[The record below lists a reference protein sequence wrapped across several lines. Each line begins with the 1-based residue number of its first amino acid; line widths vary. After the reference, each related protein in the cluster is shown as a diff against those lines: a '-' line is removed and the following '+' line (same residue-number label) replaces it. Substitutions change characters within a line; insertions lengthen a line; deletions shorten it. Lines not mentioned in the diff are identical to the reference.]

1 MVRGDRRTVR
11 TKALRTAYGT
21 DGLCDDEQRQRRIRH
36 ATYGLRTPILHVVY
50 SKEDYVSQ
58 RQRELSTV
66 WYCVYSIFPKA

>member
-1 MVRGDRRTVR
+1 MVREDRRTVR

-36 ATYGLRTPILHVVY
+36 ATYGLRTTPILHVVY

-58 RQRELSTV
+58 RQRELSPV
-66 WYCVYSIFPKA
+66 CMVRLCVLYF